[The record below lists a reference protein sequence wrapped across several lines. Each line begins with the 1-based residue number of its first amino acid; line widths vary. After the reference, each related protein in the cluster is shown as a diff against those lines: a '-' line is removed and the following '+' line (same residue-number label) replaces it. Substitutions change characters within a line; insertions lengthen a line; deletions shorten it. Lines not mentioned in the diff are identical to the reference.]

1 MANDTHPLVSEPI
14 LTSELQSEP
23 RSKLKPALFIDRD
36 GTLMVE
42 VDHCHDPAKVTA
54 YPGAAE
60 ELARARSLGWANII
74 VTNQSGIGRGYFTVE
89 QFQAV
94 QQELLRQLGDV
105 IDGSYMAPDHPDNP
119 SARRKPAPGMLLEA
133 AVEHGIDLTRSFMI
147 GDKAI
152 DIECGRNAGVRTI
165 LVETGYGK
173 KTAECNPDH
182 RAPTV
187 TEAIGI
193 ALQSA

>member
-1 MANDTHPLVSEPI
+1 MTHGP
-14 LTSELQSEP
+14 
-23 RSKLKPALFIDRD
+23 LKPALFIDRD

-42 VDHCHDPAKVTA
+42 VDHCHDPARVSA

-60 ELARARSLGWANII
+60 ELARARALGWANII

-89 QFQAV
+89 QFHAV
-94 QQELLRQLGDV
+94 QEELIRQLGDV
-105 IDGSYMAPDHPDNP
+105 IDASYMAPDHPDIP
-119 SARRKPAPGMLLEA
+119 SLRRKPAPGMLHEA
-133 AVEHGIDLTRSFMI
+133 AGKHGIDLTRSFMI

-173 KTAECNPDH
+173 KTAECSPDH

-187 TEAIGI
+187 TEAIRI
-193 ALQSA
+193 ALAS